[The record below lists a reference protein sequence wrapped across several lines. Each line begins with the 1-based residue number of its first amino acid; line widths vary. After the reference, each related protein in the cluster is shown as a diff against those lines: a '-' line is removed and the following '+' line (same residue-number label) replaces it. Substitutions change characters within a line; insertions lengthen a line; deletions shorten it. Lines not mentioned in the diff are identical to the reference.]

1 MQEKNKM
8 TPSLYIHIPFCAK
21 KCCYCDFYSIVYE
34 EELAAAYVDALAA
47 QMSGID
53 SGVSTVFIGGGTPS
67 ALCMPSLKK
76 LLRAARGLASEGA
89 EFTVEANPES
99 LDA

>member
-53 SGVSTVFIGGGTPS
+53 II
-67 ALCMPSLKK
+67 A
-76 LLRAARGLASEGA
+76 
-89 EFTVEANPES
+89 
-99 LDA
+99 